1 MSRQN
6 SIPQRYRLT
15 EDELTEEPARPRRL
29 TLDAE
34 HTEEPA
40 RPRRRLTL
48 ATELTVEPARPRRRL
63 TLAAGELSQPEP
75 MDCLVD
81 RIQEQL
87 LSEFPSLY
95 EDELRMVIE
104 TGVEAEMDLGLSESD
119 IAERVISRISSDLYE
134 IFPDYCEPEE
144 EEEVW
149 EVLFF
154 WYKYDQD

>member
-1 MSRQN
+1 MVRQH

-48 ATELTVEPARPRRRL
+48 A
-63 TLAAGELSQPEP
+63 AGELSQPEP

-81 RIQEQL
+81 RILEQL
-87 LSEFPSLY
+87 LDEFPGLY

-144 EEEVW
+144 EEEV
-149 EVLFF
+149 
-154 WYKYDQD
+154 